1 MLHSTTFKYISNI
14 SITIGDTTMTYK
26 SKFGFGCMRL
36 PLTDENDPTSVD
48 QELFN
53 QMVDKYMEKGFNYF
67 DTSYA
72 YHGGTSETAIRKAVV
87 ERYPRESYQICDKM
101 PTWALT
107 SEEDNEKFV
116 NEMLERLSIDYFD
129 VFFIHNINVPWLKLA
144 EKSNTFEYVKKMKE
158 DGVARKIG
166 FSFHDD
172 SKLLKKVLD
181 KYGDFLDIVQLELN
195 YLDWED
201 PSIEARKCYEL
212 CVEHDIDVYVMEPLK
227 GGVIVNLP
235 DEIKNDFEEFNPD
248 KSIASLAIRFCAS
261 LDNVKMVLSGMSKM
275 SDLDDNIDTFEN
287 FEPLTAS
294 ESEFLENMALK
305 LREKV
310 AVPCSECGYCIDACP
325 EMIPI
330 PEYFNIYN
338 ISKNQPQS
346 NIYRLYY
353 DKLGDEKVP
362 ASECTYCGTCI
373 EHCTQKIDIPE
384 ELEKLCE
391 HFEEG
396 FSPYG

>member
-1 MLHSTTFKYISNI
+1 
-14 SITIGDTTMTYK
+14 MTYK

-36 PLTDENDPTSVD
+36 PLTDENNPSSVD

-53 QMVDKYMEKGFNYF
+53 QMVDRYMEKGFNYF

-87 ERYPRESYQICDKM
+87 ERYPRKSFQICDKM

-107 SEEDNEKFV
+107 SEEDNDKFV
-116 NEMLERLSIDYFD
+116 NEMLERLAIDYFD

-144 EKSNTFEYVKKMKE
+144 EKCNTFEYIKKMKE
-158 DGVARKIG
+158 NGVARKIG

-181 KYGDFLDIVQLELN
+181 KYGDFLDIAQLELN
-195 YLDWED
+195 YLDWDD

-212 CVEHDIDVYVMEPLK
+212 CVEHGLDVYVMEPLK

-248 KSIASLAIRFCAS
+248 KSIASFAIRFCAS

-275 SDLDDNIDTFEN
+275 SDLDDNIDTYEN
-287 FEPLTAS
+287 FEPLTDN

-338 ISKNQPQS
+338 TSKNQPQS

>member
-1 MLHSTTFKYISNI
+1 MN
-14 SITIGDTTMTYK
+14 YK

-36 PLTDENDPTSVD
+36 PQNDENDPTKID

-53 QMVDKYMEKGFNYF
+53 EMVDIYMENGFNYF

-72 YHGGTSETAIRKAVV
+72 YHGGMSEVAIRKAVV
-87 ERYPRESYQICDKM
+87 ERYPRQSFRICDKM

-107 SEEDNEKFV
+107 CEEDNDKFV
-116 NEMLERLSIDYFD
+116 KEMLERLGTDYFD
-129 VFFIHNINVPWLKLA
+129 VFLIHNINIPWLRLA
-144 EKSNTFEYVKKMKE
+144 KNANAFEYVKRMKE
-158 DGVARKIG
+158 NGIAKQIG
-166 FSFHDD
+166 ISFHDNA
-172 SKLLKKVLD
+172 KLLKEVLD
-181 KYGDFLDIVQLELN
+181 EYGDFLDVALLELN

-212 CVEHDIDVYVMEPLK
+212 CVDYGLDVYVMEPLK

-235 DEIKNDFEEFNPD
+235 DSIKDEFKEFNPE
-248 KSIASLAIRFCAS
+248 KSIASMAIRFCAS
-261 LDNVKMVLSGMSKM
+261 LEHVKIVLSGMSNM
-275 SDLDDNIDTFEN
+275 GDLIDNCYTYEN
-287 FEPLTAS
+287 FEVLS
-294 ESEFLENMALK
+294 KEENKFLERMALK
-305 LREKV
+305 LKESV
-310 AVPCSECGYCIDACP
+310 AVPCSECDYCVKACP

-330 PEYFNIYN
+330 PEYFHIYN
-338 ISKNQPQS
+338 TSKNQPQS

-362 ASECTYCGTCI
+362 ADECTYCGTCLD
-373 EHCTQKIDIPE
+373 HCTQKIDIPE
-384 ELEKLCE
+384 ELEKVCK